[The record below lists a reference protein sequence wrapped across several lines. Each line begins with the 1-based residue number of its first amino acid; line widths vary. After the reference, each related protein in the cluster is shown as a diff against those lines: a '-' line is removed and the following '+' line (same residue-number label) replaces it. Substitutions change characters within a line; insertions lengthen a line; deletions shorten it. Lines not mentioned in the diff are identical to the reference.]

1 VSDAGRSL
9 KWPDRLFE
17 RTNGNRVLGVR
28 EIDVEMI
35 SYDLSL
41 VTLVTESAKG
51 YRNTT
56 NNEHR
61 R

>member
-17 RTNGNRVLGVR
+17 RTNENRVLGVR

-35 SYDLSL
+35 SHDLSL